1 MKVSVRA
8 RPWKKQTYPK
18 KILAMRFQ
26 ALGDTIATLPYLLNI
41 KRQFPDIELHF
52 LTRKEVSSI
61 PQNIELFDKIITIGG
76 KRNLKLQLTIILL
89 KLPWLWMQ
97 RYDAVIDLQ
106 NHAISKLVRRLLFVK
121 AWSEFDKSS
130 PVPGG
135 ERIRSAIEAVW
146 SWKVSLDPRFKVLS
160 AVAVQDLLNRN
171 GRLAGHDLIVLNP
184 AGYCS
189 SRNWPLERYVQF
201 SKLWLTT
208 VNPLTQFVLLLLPA
222 QRVKSDYIKS
232 ALGENCIDLTG
243 KADQVQAFS
252 VIKECRLML
261 SEDSGLMHMA
271 WTQGVATV
279 ALFSSSRKDWS
290 MPLGDRSVCLD
301 SSDLDCGPCNLEV
314 CIYNDNRCLT
324 RYSSEFLVQQASAL
338 LTGHNITIK
347 PC

>member
-1 MKVSVRA
+1 MKVTVRA
-8 RPWKKQTYPK
+8 RPWRKQTYPK

-41 KRQFPDIELHF
+41 KHQFPDIELHF

-61 PQNIELFDKIITIGG
+61 PCNVELFDKIITIGG
-76 KRNLKLQLTIILL
+76 KRNLKLQLALILL
-89 KLPWLWMQ
+89 KLPWLWLQ

-106 NHAISKLVRRLLFVK
+106 NHAISKIVRRLLFAK

-135 ERIRSAIEAVW
+135 ERIRSTIEALW
-146 SWKVSLDPRFKVLS
+146 SWKVSLDPQFKILS
-160 AVAVQDLLNRN
+160 NVPARELLNSN
-171 GRLAGHDLIVLNP
+171 GRIAGHDLIVLNP
-184 AGYCS
+184 AGYCP
-189 SRNWPLERYVQF
+189 SRNWPLESYVRF
-201 SKLWLTT
+201 SKRWLAE
-208 VNPLTQFVLLLLPA
+208 VNPLTQFVLLLLPS
-222 QRVKSDYIKS
+222 QRAKSDYIKS
-232 ALGENCIDLTG
+232 ALGVNCIDLTG

-252 VIKECRLML
+252 IIKECRLML

-271 WTQGVATV
+271 WTQAVPTI

-301 SSDLDCGPCNLEV
+301 SSDLACGPCSLEV
-314 CIYNDNRCLT
+314 CLYNDNRCLT

-338 LTGHNITIK
+338 LYGNNITIK